1 MKSYLKHNRY
11 LLVCT
16 ILMLLVQLVSTFLY
30 GDTQIGI
37 LILSSLSIYKISIWL
52 FLVGIFIYN
61 LLIGLIYWKTEQQ
74 KPINFQFK
82 YLHINLTLIT
92 SFLMLLLV
100 SFNLLEKKALLIKL
114 YSSFPFLGSDST
126 EVSLLAVIFLAIQL
140 FFVVYLIRTAL
151 FFQTKE
157 EEVIDNLNN

>member
-1 MKSYLKHNRY
+1 
-11 LLVCT
+11 
-16 ILMLLVQLVSTFLY
+16 
-30 GDTQIGI
+30 
-37 LILSSLSIYKISIWL
+37 
-52 FLVGIFIYN
+52 
-61 LLIGLIYWKTEQQ
+61 
-74 KPINFQFK
+74 
-82 YLHINLTLIT
+82 
-92 SFLMLLLV
+92 MLLLV

-126 EVSLLAVIFLAIQL
+126 EVSLLAVIFLAIQF